1 MDEWRHRKEQT
12 VRVGTGDERAC
23 GEVVEVRTRDEAEE
37 LSLRQLRVNES
48 LIIGQ
53 SLGWLIRTLGHSWR
67 LRHLCSPLDPRNGTP
82 GHMQVIRKAAA
93 ARPSR
98 VLGSFGCT
106 SIFNMEA
113 PYCNGN
119 GARI

>member
-1 MDEWRHRKEQT
+1 MDEWRHGKEQT

-67 LRHLCSPLDPRNGTP
+67 LRHLQGGNMSGPPALPASVG
-82 GHMQVIRKAAA
+82 VVLAI
-93 ARPSR
+93 SR
-98 VLGSFGCT
+98 
-106 SIFNMEA
+106 MAHE
-113 PYCNGN
+113 
-119 GARI
+119 